1 MARVMLRSQAPVYV
15 IVDTE
20 QARVRR
26 VHVDDERL
34 TGPDTA
40 GGVIDLD
47 TGQIVDQATKDRA
60 VHIATAKAAEA
71 EWPAWEVGAP

>member
-1 MARVMLRSQAPVYV
+1 MARVMLRYQAPVCV

-47 TGQIVDQATKDRA
+47 TGQIADQATKDRA
-60 VHIATAKAAEA
+60 VHIATGKAAEE